1 MTTADQKFRLWMRT
15 LIVLFVVLFAYI
27 IVADRQVPLT
37 TESRVQGY
45 VVQIAPEVSGKV
57 THVEVQ
63 NNQHVNAGDVLF
75 KIDDRKYRLALKQAE
90 LSLDSAYEKEQ
101 TLYAQREAALA
112 NIARASATY
121 NNAHREYQRLQ
132 KLSKQNLASKSAL
145 DNALAQYQ
153 VTGSV
158 LKAEQQN
165 LVVIEAQLGNG
176 KGQSTPVQVAKNS
189 LEKAELDL
197 SNTQVLAPKDGVVTN
212 LQVDVGTMANS
223 NMPLVT
229 FVPTGSLWVAADFR
243 EKSVANV
250 DQDYQALVAFDA
262 MPGDVYPF
270 TLASR
275 DYGVAAAQQTPNGAL
290 TKVEVNNRWV
300 RDAQRTRVNLTTE
313 QTLPSALF
321 VGSRATVV
329 LYPQESVLWQWLAK
343 VQIRFASWFHYIY

>member
-1 MTTADQKFRLWMRT
+1 MPTADHKFRLWMRT
-15 LIVLFVVLFAYI
+15 LIVLFVILFAYI
-27 IVADRQVPLT
+27 VIADRQAPLT

-57 THVEVQ
+57 TEVAVG
-63 NNQHVNAGDVLF
+63 NNQHVSAGEVLF

-112 NIARASATY
+112 NITRASATY
-121 NNAHREYQRLQ
+121 NNAHREYQRQQ
-132 KLSKQNLASKSAL
+132 KLSKQNLTSKSAL

-153 VTGSV
+153 VTRAA
-158 LKAEQQN
+158 LKAEKQN
-165 LVVIEAQLGNG
+165 LNVIEAQLGNG
-176 KGQSTPVQVAKNS
+176 KGQSTPVQVAKNT
-189 LEKAELDL
+189 LEKAQLDL

-250 DQDYQALVAFDA
+250 NQDYHALVAFDA

-270 TLASR
+270 TLSSR

-300 RDAQRTRVNLTTE
+300 RDAQRTRVNLAAE
-313 QTLPSALF
+313 EAMPPALF

-329 LYPQESVLWQWLAK
+329 LYPDNSALWQWLAK
-343 VQIRFASWFHYIY
+343 LQIHVASWFHYIY